1 MITISKCN
9 INLSV
14 ASEPPEMV
22 AAYAALANAAT
33 ANARAITAIA
43 ESMGTS
49 KGPQNVT
56 GINIEQPPPV
66 EIGRVVL

>member
-1 MITISKCN
+1 MNTISKCN

-14 ASEPPEMV
+14 ASEPEI
-22 AAYAALANAAT
+22 AAAFTALANAAT

-43 ESMGTS
+43 EAMGKS

-66 EIGRVVL
+66 EIGKVVP

>member
-9 INLSV
+9 INLTITP
-14 ASEPPEMV
+14 EPPEMV

-43 ESMGTS
+43 EAMGKS

-66 EIGRVVL
+66 EIGRP

>member
-14 ASEPPEMV
+14 ASETPEI
-22 AAYAALANAAT
+22 AAAFTALANAAK

-43 ESMGTS
+43 DAMGKS

-66 EIGRVVL
+66 GLMDALK